1 MVRRSAL
8 IGSIRNE
15 YWQDWARRLLSLTP
29 RESRSFEEYCTSLLR
44 VLEDQ
49 PLDHSLIDSGERMI
63 LIQLLNNHR
72 TTVALELNLIARQSR
87 ESSLPGA
94 FGGLISAVN
103 AAWSFW
109 VALGQAA
116 LAVTGIKME
125 REQQRLEKIGDRLSQ
140 DIDRLT
146 QDLWQ

>member
-1 MVRRSAL
+1 M
-8 IGSIRNE
+8 IGSIRDQ
-15 YWQDWARRLLSLTP
+15 YWRGWAERLLLVSP
-29 RESRSFEEYCTSLLR
+29 SDSRGFEEYCTSLLR

-49 PLDHSLIDSGERMI
+49 PRDDHLLDRDERLM
-63 LIQLLNNHR
+63 LVQLLNGHR
-72 TTVALELNLIARQSR
+72 TTVALELNRLARQSR

-116 LAVTGIKME
+116 LAVTGIKSE
-125 REQQRLEKIGDRLSQ
+125 REQQRLERIGDRLSR
-140 DIDRLT
+140 DIDRLAR
-146 QDLWQ
+146 DLWQ